1 LVTYKNYTK
10 KRAQKKIS
18 FTVVVSAVTAVSSEF
33 AKLICPDLINVGWSR
48 SHADKHKTGEAP
60 ILLLQITVKIP
71 LRTRESDGVFWP
83 LCSVVITSNYSRFV
97 QSFSQ
102 TTHSSEQ

>member
-1 LVTYKNYTK
+1 MHG
-10 KRAQKKIS
+10 QKKKS
-18 FTVVVSAVTAVSSEF
+18 FTVIVAVAAAADVSSEF
-33 AKLICPDLINVGWSR
+33 AKLICRDLINVGWSR

-71 LRTRESDGVFWP
+71 LGTRESDGVFWP
-83 LCSVVITSNYSRFV
+83 LCSVVITTNYSPFV
-97 QSFSQ
+97 RSLSQ